1 LAIAVVVG
9 LESEKL
15 PPYKTHTTIEVHGMI
30 QNIRNISRTQKKS
43 HTQTKPDRG
52 AVSLVPQ
59 K

>member
-1 LAIAVVVG
+1 VVVG

-15 PPYKTHTTIEVHGMI
+15 PPYKTHTTNEVHGMI